1 MRISYNEAA
10 YILNYKQNHK
20 FKRYLVAWTLKMSV
34 LHGYIFYEV
43 ECKIAWWFFILSY
56 IPVSIITLLW
66 CMWDSGIK
74 EYELYKRDVV
84 YCSFYENDS
93 YYDSYCDS
101 RAKRAKEIY
110 DKHYNKD
117 IDKTKK

>member
-1 MRISYNEAA
+1 MRISYDEAA

-20 FKRYLVAWTLKMSV
+20 FKRYLGVWTFNTSV
-34 LHGYIFYEV
+34 RHGRIFYEI

-66 CMWDSGIK
+66 CVWDGGIK
-74 EYELYKRDVV
+74 KYELYKRDVI
-84 YCSFYENDS
+84 YCSFYEEDGR
-93 YYDSYCDS
+93 YDS
-101 RAKRAKEIY
+101 RAQRAEEIY
-110 DKHYNKD
+110 DKHYKKH